1 LTGRGPPGET
11 PRALSSSN
19 APPARR
25 PSTSDAPPAAPLSRD
40 RLVRETWLTWPN
52 AVTAARI
59 VAALA
64 CFVVAALTGR
74 EAWNYAGL
82 AVYWVLDI
90 ADGSLA
96 RLLRQ
101 ETRIGAQFDI
111 LSDRLLIGA
120 FYANFLRLHPEM
132 AIPISMHLVQ
142 FVVLDQYLSHQFMRW
157 PCLSPNY
164 FHEVDR
170 TVWLWNWSG
179 AGKVANGALVTGA
192 IIAATLLGWSW
203 VAPAAVSLAVISLKL
218 WSMARLA
225 SLPDPEPWLPRG
237 GPRR

>member
-1 LTGRGPPGET
+1 M
-11 PRALSSSN
+11 
-19 APPARR
+19 APT
-25 PSTSDAPPAAPLSRD
+25 PSTAARADAAGPEAPAPSELSRD

-52 AVTAARI
+52 AVTGVR
-59 VAALA
+59 
-64 CFVVAALTGR
+64 VVAALGCFVTAALTAS

-96 RLLRQ
+96 RALRQ
-101 ETRIGAQFDI
+101 ETRIGAQLDI

-120 FYANFLRLHPEM
+120 FYANFLRAHPGM
-132 AIPISMHLVQ
+132 AIPIALHLVQ

-170 TVWLWNWSG
+170 PIWLWNWSPP
-179 AGKVANGALVTGA
+179 GKVANGALVTGA
-192 IIAATLLGWSW
+192 VVLATLRGWSW
-203 VAPAAVSLAVISLKL
+203 IGPALVSLAVISLKA
-218 WSMARLA
+218 WSIARLA
-225 SLPDPEPWLPRG
+225 SLPDPEPWLPPARG
-237 GPRR
+237 RR

>member
-1 LTGRGPPGET
+1 MNAPSAVQASASEPLPT
-11 PRALSSSN
+11 P
-19 APPARR
+19 PPAR
-25 PSTSDAPPAAPLSRD
+25 SCD
-40 RLVRETWLTWPN
+40 RLVRETWLTWAN
-52 AVTAARI
+52 LVTGVR
-59 VAALA
+59 
-64 CFVVAALTGR
+64 VVAAAACFTAAALLGDER
-74 EAWNYAGL
+74 WNWIGL

-90 ADGSLA
+90 VDGAVA
-96 RLLRQ
+96 RALRQ

-132 AIPISMHLVQ
+132 AIPISLHLVQ

-203 VAPAAVSLAVISLKL
+203 MAPAAVSLAVISLKL

-237 GPRR
+237 EPRR

>member
-1 LTGRGPPGET
+1 MNV
-11 PRALSSSN
+11 SN
-19 APPARR
+19 AAEA
-25 PSTSDAPPAAPLSRD
+25 TATAVAPTPLPLSRE

-52 AVTAARI
+52 LVTAVRV

-64 CFVVAALTGR
+64 CFVTGALLGS
-74 EAWNYAGL
+74 EAWSYAGL

-96 RLLRQ
+96 RALRQ

-120 FYANFLRLHPEM
+120 FYANFLHLHGEM
-132 AIPISMHLVQ
+132 AIPIAMHLLQ

-170 TVWLWNWSG
+170 TIWRWNWSSL
-179 AGKVANGALVTGA
+179 GKIANGGLVTGA
-192 IIAATLLGWSW
+192 IVAATLLDLGWVLPSL
-203 VAPAAVSLAVISLKL
+203 VSLSVISMKL

-225 SLPDPEPWLPRG
+225 SLPDPEPWLSRG
-237 GPRR
+237 GARR

>member
-1 LTGRGPPGET
+1 MNV
-11 PRALSSSN
+11 S
-19 APPARR
+19 PAVQ
-25 PSTSDAPPAAPLSRD
+25 APAAEVAEVPQPLSRD

-52 AVTAARI
+52 LVTAVRV

-64 CFVVAALTGR
+64 CYVTAALAGS

-90 ADGSLA
+90 ADGGIA
-96 RLLRQ
+96 RALRQ
-101 ETRIGAQFDI
+101 ETRIGAQFDV

-120 FYANFLRLHPEM
+120 FYANFLHAHPAM
-132 AIPISMHLVQ
+132 AIPIALHLTQ

-164 FHEVDR
+164 FHEIDR
-170 TVWLWNWSG
+170 TIWSWNWSPL
-179 AGKVANGALVTGA
+179 GKIANGGLVTGA
-192 IIAATLLGWSW
+192 IVVATLLDAGWVLPS
-203 VAPAAVSLAVISLKL
+203 VLSLAVISLKL

-225 SLPDPEPWLPRG
+225 SLPDPEPWLPRDG
-237 GPRR
+237 ARR

>member
-1 LTGRGPPGET
+1 MNVPTAAEAPAIAVAARTQT
-11 PRALSSSN
+11 P
-19 APPARR
+19 
-25 PSTSDAPPAAPLSRD
+25 SRD

-52 AVTAARI
+52 LVTAIRI
-59 VAALA
+59 VAALS
-64 CFVVAALTGR
+64 CFVVAALGAS

-90 ADGSLA
+90 VDGSVA
-96 RLLRQ
+96 RALRQ

-120 FYANFLRLHPEM
+120 FYANFLRFHPVM
-132 AIPISMHLVQ
+132 AVPIALHLVQ

-170 TVWLWNWSG
+170 TIWTWNWSPL
-179 AGKVANGALVTGA
+179 GKIANGGLVTGA
-192 IIAATLLGWSW
+192 IVATTLAGASW
-203 VAPAAVSLAVISLKL
+203 ILPSLVSLSVISVKL

-225 SLPDPEPWLPRG
+225 RLPDPEAWLPRG
-237 GPRR
+237 GARR